1 MSINVAK
8 ISICFLEHTNME
20 EENLL
25 TCMEINLGIETCQ
38 WKETPFRLTVMFF
51 QTGDK
56 VREVIP
62 MPHGSY
68 FKEIP

>member
-1 MSINVAK
+1 
-8 ISICFLEHTNME
+8 ME

-25 TCMEINLGIETCQ
+25 TCMEINLGIKTCQ
-38 WKETPFRLTVMFF
+38 WKETPFRLPVMFF
-51 QTGDK
+51 ATEDK